1 MTFNQNCEKMKVL
14 YVRVSSVI
22 GQNTDRQKIK
32 EKEFDLVVEDK
43 CSGSIPFFEREG
55 GKKIKQLIDKK
66 ILTSLSV
73 WTIDRMGRDLLDVLH
88 TIQFLSE
95 KGIRIHFIQQGLI
108 SLDDEGKEN
117 PISKMIISILGIVAE
132 MERKQIKERQRE
144 GIQLAKLRGV
154 YKGRVHGSKEDIRS
168 FLSKPKVA
176 KTIDYLKKGYKA
188 SEISRIVGIHV
199 NTITKVKKMV
209 NL

>member
-1 MTFNQNCEKMKVL
+1 MTFNQNCEKMKVF
-14 YVRVSSVI
+14 YVRVSTI
-22 GQNTDRQKIK
+22 DQKTDRQRINDK
-32 EKEFDLVVEDK
+32 EYDLLVEDK

-108 SLDDEGKEN
+108 SLDDDGKEN

-209 NL
+209 SL

>member
-1 MTFNQNCEKMKVL
+1 LTFNQNCEKMKVF
-14 YVRVSSVI
+14 YVRVSTI
-22 GQNTDRQKIK
+22 DQKTDRQRINDK
-32 EKEFDLVVEDK
+32 EYDLLIEDK

-55 GKKIKQLIDKK
+55 GKKILKLIDKK

-73 WTIDRMGRDLLDVLH
+73 WTIDRLGRDLLDILNS
-88 TIQFLSE
+88 IQYLSE
-95 KGIRIHFIQQGLI
+95 RGIKIHFIQQGLVT
-108 SLDDEGKEN
+108 LDDDGKEN
-117 PISKMIISILGIVAE
+117 PISKMTVSILGIVAE
-132 MERKQIKERQRE
+132 LERKLLKERQSE

-199 NTITKVKKMV
+199 NTITKVKR
-209 NL
+209 LLG

>member
-1 MTFNQNCEKMKVL
+1 MKVL

-32 EKEFDLVVEDK
+32 EKEFDLLIEDK

-199 NTITKVKKMV
+199 NTITKVKKM
-209 NL
+209 LG

>member
-1 MTFNQNCEKMKVL
+1 MKVY
-14 YVRVSSVI
+14 YVRVSTVD
-22 GQNTDRQKIK
+22 QKTDRQRIN

-55 GKKIKQLIDKK
+55 GKKIQQLLDKK
-66 ILTSLSV
+66 IITSLSV
-73 WTIDRMGRDLLDVLH
+73 WTIDRLGRDLLDILNS
-88 TIQFLSE
+88 IQYLSE
-95 KGIRIHFIQQGLI
+95 RGIRIHFIQQGLI

-132 MERKQIKERQRE
+132 MERKQIKERQKE
-144 GIQLAKLRGV
+144 GIELAKLRGV
-154 YKGRVHGSKEDIRS
+154 YKGRIQGSKEDPRA

-176 KTIDYLKKGYKA
+176 KTIDYLKKGYRA

-199 NTITKVKKMV
+199 NTITKVKK
-209 NL
+209 LIKLTIG

>member
-1 MTFNQNCEKMKVL
+1 MKVY
-14 YVRVSSVI
+14 YVRVSTVD
-22 GQNTDRQKIK
+22 QKTDRQRIN

-55 GKKIKQLIDKK
+55 GKKIKQLLDKK
-66 ILTSLSV
+66 IITSLSV
-73 WTIDRMGRDLLDVLH
+73 WTIDRLGRDLLDVLNS
-88 TIQFLSE
+88 IQYLSE
-95 KGIRIHFIQQGLI
+95 RGIRIHFIQQGLI
-108 SLDDEGKEN
+108 SLDNEGKEN

-132 MERKQIKERQRE
+132 MERKQIKERQKE
-144 GIQLAKLRGV
+144 GIELAKLRGV
-154 YKGRVHGSKEDIRS
+154 YKGRVNGSKEDLRT

-176 KTIDYLKKGYKA
+176 KTIELLKKGYKA

-209 NL
+209 G

>member
-1 MTFNQNCEKMKVL
+1 MKVF
-14 YVRVSSVI
+14 YVRVSTVD
-22 GQNTDRQKIK
+22 QKTDRQRINDK
-32 EKEFDLVVEDK
+32 EYDLVIEDK

-55 GKKIKQLIDKK
+55 GKKIKQLLDKK
-66 ILTSLSV
+66 IITSLSV
-73 WTIDRMGRDLLDVLH
+73 WTIDRLGRDLLDILNS
-88 TIQFLSE
+88 IKYLSE
-95 KGIRIHFIQQGLI
+95 RGIKIHFIQQGLI
-108 SLDDEGKEN
+108 TLDDDGKEN
-117 PISKMIISILGIVAE
+117 PISKMIISILGTISE
-132 MERKQIKERQRE
+132 IGRSQILETQRA
-144 GIQLAKLRGV
+144 GIELAKLRGV

>member
-1 MTFNQNCEKMKVL
+1 LTFNQNCEKMKVL